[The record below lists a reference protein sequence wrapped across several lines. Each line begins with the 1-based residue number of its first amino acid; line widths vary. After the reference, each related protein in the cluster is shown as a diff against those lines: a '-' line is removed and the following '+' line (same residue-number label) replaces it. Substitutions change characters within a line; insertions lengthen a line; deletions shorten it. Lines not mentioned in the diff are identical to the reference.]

1 MIQEAFQ
8 YGLIVT
14 AILLY
19 VICRGKKG
27 TAMFGRDR
35 REPPLSP
42 AQYLERLEHILKQTL
57 EEQRRQATATAITL
71 QSYGRALENV
81 HNDLKRMER
90 LIMTVHDDVG
100 AKVDALDA
108 KVDAAFAAMQA
119 TIDDL
124 RAHTADPDKTFT
136 AAEVTAMLDKVE
148 ARIPATAPATPV
160 V

>member
-1 MIQEAFQ
+1 MQFVIW
-8 YGLIVT
+8 YGLIAT

-19 VICRGKKG
+19 VFCRGKKG
-27 TAMFGRDR
+27 TAMFGINR

-42 AQYLERLEHILKQTL
+42 VQYLERLERILKQTL
-57 EEQRRQATATAITL
+57 EEQRRQGTAIAITL

-81 HNDLKRMER
+81 HNDLKRMEK

-124 RAHTADPDKTFT
+124 RSKLDPDTNFT

-148 ARIPATAPATPV
+148 GHIPVTATPAV
-160 V
+160 P